1 LIEKIVAGCEVDAKF
16 VGTLLGHT
24 LKHIEGKF
32 PLMPDFSYNKIYG
45 LLKFLTDKK
54 IQIEIAGEMIPV
66 LYQHSILTTIGYQ
79 SNSIKQL
86 LDDVPILQDK
96 FKQINSSKNP
106 DACLR
111 WIMGS
116 MRNKALGNIPLSEL
130 KQKAERAVSDD

>member
-1 LIEKIVAGCEVDAKF
+1 
-16 VGTLLGHT
+16 
-24 LKHIEGKF
+24 
-32 PLMPDFSYNKIYG
+32 
-45 LLKFLTDKK
+45 LKFLTDKK

-66 LYQHSILTTIGYQ
+66 LYQHPNMAFESILTTIGYQ